1 MSRGV
6 GASAEIDAGI
16 DEVWGVLVDVAR
28 YPEWNPFTVSVDT
41 TFEVGSPVDMQVCL
55 TGRHRA
61 DGTPRT
67 MHQVERITSFE
78 PASYRLS
85 WGVNVGPRWFID
97 ADRYQ
102 QLTDLGDGRTRYET
116 MDAFTGAGVGFM
128 LWLMERH
135 MARGFA
141 EVAHALKAR
150 CET

>member
-6 GASAEIDAGI
+6 GASVDIDASI
-16 DEVWGVLVDVAR
+16 DDVWAVLVDVAR
-28 YPEWNPFTVSVDT
+28 YPEWNPFTVSVVT
-41 TFEVGSPVDMQVCL
+41 SFAIGSPVDMQVCL
-55 TGRHRA
+55 RGRHRP

-67 MHQVERITSFE
+67 IHQVERITSYQ
-78 PASYRLS
+78 PATYRLS

-116 MDAFTGAGVGFM
+116 LDAFTGAGVGMM
-128 LWLMERH
+128 LLLMERH
-135 MARGFA
+135 VARGFG

-150 CET
+150 CES